1 MPGMRLEPNSLGMR
15 LEPNSLGV
23 RLEPNS
29 LGMKLEPNSLGM
41 RLEPNSLGMRLDR
54 LHVSHYYI
62 ASFWSYLKNFLLT
75 CHCMGQH
82 SSAHLCTI
90 AHTLIPHTITPSHPH
105 SVTEPISE
113 TILEPLIH
121 LLQSSDVDVQKASS
135 LALSNFAL
143 HGPSTYVKWLDD
155 WSFQISI
162 QIYIC
167 TCMCMYVYM
176 HQTWKVICARSPRPA
191 WYFRIPFKWLEF
203 VFECFKSCWNGWNS
217 HSSVS
222 NLHWNCLNFRMIQT
236 CLNGWNSH
244 SSGSNLQ
251 LNVSNPIRMVR
262 ICIRVVR
269 ICIRMLEIPFECL
282 ELVFEWFKFA
292 FQCFE
297 SCSNCWHSLQVVQK

>member
-1 MPGMRLEPNSLGMR
+1 MP
-15 LEPNSLGV
+15 
-23 RLEPNS
+23 
-29 LGMKLEPNSLGM
+29 
-41 RLEPNSLGMRLDR
+41 GMRLDR

-75 CHCMGQH
+75 CHCMGQN
-82 SSAHLCTI
+82 SSAHLCTL

-143 HGPSTYVKWLDD
+143 HGPGTYVKWLDD

-176 HQTWKVICARSPRPA
+176 HQTWKVICARSPRPD
-191 WYFRIPFKWLEF
+191 IFKPH
-203 VFECFKSCWNGWNS
+203 SNGLNL
-217 HSSVS
+217 HSSALNPVGMVEIRIQLRVS
-222 NLHWNCLNFRMIQT
+222 NLHWNCSNPIWMAQICTWVVWICFRMIWT
-236 CLNGWNSH
+236 CPNGWNSH

-251 LNVSNPIRMVR
+251 LNFLNPIWMVR

-269 ICIRMLEIPFECL
+269 ICIRTLEIPFECL
-282 ELVFEWFKFA
+282 ELVFKWFKFA
-292 FQCFE
+292 FQSFK
-297 SCSNCWHSLQVVQK
+297 SRLNGSNLHSNA

>member
-15 LEPNSLGV
+15 LEPNSLGM

-29 LGMKLEPNSLGM
+29 LGMRLEPNSLGM

-54 LHVSHYYI
+54 LHLSHYYI

-143 HGPSTYVKWLDD
+143 HGPGTYVKWLDD

-176 HQTWKVICARSPRPA
+176 HQTWKVICARSPRPDIFESHSNGLNLHLSA
-191 WYFRIPFKWLEF
+191 SNPVGMVEIRIQVFQTCIGIVWAFERVRMVEIRIWVVQICNWMFRIPFKWFEF
-203 VFECFKSCWNGWNS
+203 AFVWFEFAS
-217 HSSVS
+217 
-222 NLHWNCLNFRMIQT
+222 
-236 CLNGWNSH
+236 
-244 SSGSNLQ
+244 
-251 LNVSNPIRMVR
+251 
-262 ICIRVVR
+262 
-269 ICIRMLEIPFECL
+269 ECL
-282 ELVFEWFKFA
+282 KFR
-292 FQCFE
+292 
-297 SCSNCWHSLQVVQK
+297 SNAWN